1 LGEAMNYHTLWV
13 WQESM
18 ALATAVLRHVSDSK
32 HYFFRDQIG
41 RSALSIP
48 SNIAEAMV
56 RDTMADRRRILFYA
70 IGSSA
75 ELETQLAIGK
85 DLNWLTHPDIKQWQN
100 TNTRIQIS
108 LHRLTNS
115 LSQTQSR

>member
-1 LGEAMNYHTLWV
+1 M
-13 WQESM
+13 
-18 ALATAVLRHVSDSK
+18 ATAILRHVDSCK
-32 HYFFRDQIG
+32 HYFFKDQIG
-41 RSALSIP
+41 RCSLSIP

-75 ELETQLAIGK
+75 ELDTQLSIGK

-108 LHRLTNS
+108 LHRLTKS
-115 LSQTQSR
+115 LSLPQSR

>member
-1 LGEAMNYHTLWV
+1 MNYHKLWV
-13 WQESM
+13 WRESM
-18 ALATAVLRHVSDSK
+18 NLATVILRHVGSCK
-32 HYFFRDQIG
+32 HYFFKDQIG
-41 RSALSIP
+41 RCSLSIP

-56 RDTMADRRRILFYA
+56 RDSMADRRRILFYA

-85 DLNWLTHPDIKQWQN
+85 DLNWLTHPDIKQWQS

-108 LHRLTNS
+108 LHRLTKS
-115 LSQTQSR
+115 LSQPQSR

>member
-1 LGEAMNYHTLWV
+1 MN
-13 WQESM
+13 
-18 ALATAVLRHVSDSK
+18 LATVILGHVGSCN
-32 HYFFRDQIG
+32 HYFFKDQIG
-41 RSALSIP
+41 RCSLSIP

-115 LSQTQSR
+115 LSQPQSR